1 VQRPE
6 DGSDVTGYGSWM
18 EYQIPDVCMRVY
30 RQVTWYVPHSD
41 YGREPSLEFI
51 YRKQRFYTFLALR
64 DLNNNVY
71 QILKTVAWTMEL
83 AIQVMDRPRR

>member
-1 VQRPE
+1 M
-6 DGSDVTGYGSWM
+6 Y
-18 EYQIPDVCMRVY
+18 VCNCVY

-64 DLNNNVY
+64 DLNINVY